1 MHEAVRERI
10 DMLKQSTHADSM
22 AEVIRR
28 ALAVYAL
35 LYQETAAGG
44 KIVVRHGSRETEIRI
59 PEYQD

>member
-1 MHEAVRERI
+1 
-10 DMLKQSTHADSM
+10 MLKQSTHADSM
-22 AEVIRR
+22 AEVVRR

-35 LYQETAAGG
+35 LYEETSAGG